1 MLPFF
6 NMRFFRNGNLTILQ
20 PFIDK
25 MEKGELTL
33 ENILEEDEIVQ
44 DLKTN
49 PNSKFIGMLTNKAI
63 RQLID
68 YATKIPKSDDKN
80 VGYKYPFN
88 ATEILCCENKSVIER
103 IMTEKK
109 KGEPSDEEEDEK
121 DEKEEGEKEK
131 SGGDNVDDEKNDEEN
146 EEFIEVKEE
155 EENKEPIQEKQQ
167 EKEIKNEGE
176 PEKQKIEQTQ
186 EKTDNEKPDKEV
198 TSEENNKEVKTE
210 QVKKENEKQESENIN
225 EDKKEESKPEEV
237 KKDEKNVEPEQSQK
251 EKKPEEAQKEGD
263 VSKKSDE
270 TKQQV
275 EETKSDEKKLET
287 KNEEINKP
295 EETPKEE
302 SKKEQEQNESEQ
314 KNVEIQE
321 KENKEEK
328 EEKKEEAEKTEEK
341 KEEEKKE
348 PKLEEGQ
355 PPVSTSEKEKEQKPE
370 EDESQKKEEE
380 NIEEPKQ
387 EDNDNQKNEE
397 EKEEEQEKEDE
408 EPQKDGTVIYD
419 NVDYLLKFL
428 NESEETKSNYVL
440 VGYFYK
446 ILNHLINSQS
456 TTLIQYLFDYP
467 KKNEFD
473 VLGLIIKNMKRKS
486 MGELVN
492 KLLLF
497 QDSSYIEDFI
507 PKKFELLEKI
517 LGELK
522 ETNEEDKYECICST
536 LESVFYNKN
545 FFIEFMKETKF
556 LDSLY
561 DILEKSLE
569 NPKKL
574 SAVLRLLINVH
585 ENILKNEDERITI
598 SVTQENP
605 MDFLSMLNGA
615 YGLEE
620 TNQKEVNPE
629 LQKFVDDANKNLISL
644 LKKCNFNFINDLD
657 DFSSKENSEFM
668 STYQIPQKK
677 LGMKKLLQ
685 IEFFRSILDI
695 LVNAYSKFD
704 EQEIKDS
711 IINIINSAQ
720 EKKIF
725 WKMHKLFFDFP
736 FCNLY
741 QSFYLQI
748 FDIILNQYSPKELI
762 DYTFI
767 EKDGE
772 NEKNLIQ
779 IFIDKVINEMQFKFS
794 SERISFHPNY
804 SFEVSILNKIIAS
817 TNEYVKEFIKDNKN
831 LAAFDQILGKEI
843 DTIFNQKLLL
853 DAEKDIQIGPNI
865 GIEKEETPLQYFGKK
880 NFMELL
886 EQDNS
891 IYSVYL
897 KGEDYETLLNEKKE
911 QEKKEKEERQ
921 KLEEK
926 KIEEGGDEEEMVA
939 GLGDSVNIL
948 DDNNAVKHDEI
959 QKMEEEE
966 EEKDRP
972 DTGTEEEGSE
982 ETEDDKRFN
991 DVNYWKADVRPD
1003 DNIMS
1008 AVLNDLD

>member
-1 MLPFF
+1 M
-6 NMRFFRNGNLTILQ
+6 TILQ

-49 PNSKFIGMLTNKAI
+49 PNSKFIGMLTDKAI

-68 YATKIPKSDDKN
+68 YATRIPKSDDKN

-103 IMTEKK
+103 IMNEKK
-109 KGEPSDEEEDEK
+109 MGERSDEEEDEK
-121 DEKEEGEKEK
+121 DEGEKEK

-155 EENKEPIQEKQQ
+155 ENKEPIQEKQQ
-167 EKEIKNEGE
+167 EKEMKNEGE

-186 EKTDNEKPDKEV
+186 EKTSGEKPENEV
-198 TSEENNKEVKTE
+198 TSEEDNKEVKTE

-225 EDKKEESKPEEV
+225 VDKKEESKPEEV
-237 KKDEKNVEPEQSQK
+237 KKDEQNVEPEQSQK
-251 EKKPEEAQKEGD
+251 EEKPEEAQKEEGD

-270 TKQQV
+270 PKQQA
-275 EETKSDEKKLET
+275 EEIKNDEKKLET

-295 EETPKEE
+295 EGTHKEE
-302 SKKEQEQNESEQ
+302 LKKEQEQNESEQ
-314 KNVEIQE
+314 KNAEIQE

-328 EEKKEEAEKTEEK
+328 KEKKEEAEKLEDK
-341 KEEEKKE
+341 KEEEEKKE
-348 PKLEEGQ
+348 PKLEEDQ

-428 NESEETKSNYVL
+428 DEPEETKSNYVL

-497 QDSSYIEDFI
+497 QDTSYIEDFL

-517 LGELK
+517 LEELK
-522 ETNEEDKYECICST
+522 ETNEEDKFECICST

-598 SVTQENP
+598 SVAQENP

-831 LAAFDQILGKEI
+831 LTAFDQILGKEI

-926 KIEEGGDEEEMVA
+926 KIEEGGDEEEMVS
-939 GLGDSVNIL
+939 GLGDSINIL
-948 DDNNAVKHDEI
+948 DDNNAVEHDEN

>member
-1 MLPFF
+1 M
-6 NMRFFRNGNLTILQ
+6 TILQ

-302 SKKEQEQNESEQ
+302 PKKEQEQNESEQ

-348 PKLEEGQ
+348 PKLEEDQ

-408 EPQKDGTVIYD
+408 EPQKDGTVFYD

-428 NESEETKSNYVL
+428 DESEETKSNYVL

-497 QDSSYIEDFI
+497 QDSSYIEDFL

-517 LGELK
+517 LEELK
-522 ETNEEDKYECICST
+522 ETNEEDKFECICST

>member
-63 RQLID
+63 HQLID
-68 YATKIPKSDDKN
+68 YATRIPKSDDKN

-109 KGEPSDEEEDEK
+109 KGESSEEEDEK

-186 EKTDNEKPDKEV
+186 EKTSGEKPENEV
-198 TSEENNKEVKTE
+198 ASEEDNKEVKTE
-210 QVKKENEKQESENIN
+210 QVKKENENQESENIN
-225 EDKKEESKPEEV
+225 EEKKEESKPEEV
-237 KKDEKNVEPEQSQK
+237 KKDEKNVEPEQCQK
-251 EKKPEEAQKEGD
+251 ENKPEEAQREEGD

-270 TKQQV
+270 PKQQI
-275 EETKSDEKKLET
+275 EETKNDEKKLET

-295 EETPKEE
+295 EETHKEE
-302 SKKEQEQNESEQ
+302 LKKEQEQNESEQ
-314 KNVEIQE
+314 KNAEIQE

-348 PKLEEGQ
+348 PKLEEDQ

-497 QDSSYIEDFI
+497 QDSSYIEDFL

-517 LGELK
+517 LEELK
-522 ETNEEDKYECICST
+522 ETNEEDKFECICST

-704 EQEIKDS
+704 GQEIKDS

-804 SFEVSILNKIIAS
+804 SFEVTILNKIIAS

-939 GLGDSVNIL
+939 GLGDSINIL
-948 DDNNAVKHDEI
+948 DDNNAVEHDEI

>member
-1 MLPFF
+1 M
-6 NMRFFRNGNLTILQ
+6 TILQ

-49 PNSKFIGMLTNKAI
+49 PNSKFIGMLTDKAI

-68 YATKIPKSDDKN
+68 YATRIPKSDDKN

-103 IMTEKK
+103 IMNEKK
-109 KGEPSDEEEDEK
+109 MGERSDEEEDEK
-121 DEKEEGEKEK
+121 DEGEKEK

-155 EENKEPIQEKQQ
+155 ENKEPIQEKQQ
-167 EKEIKNEGE
+167 EKEMKNEGE

-275 EETKSDEKKLET
+275 EETKENEKKLEA

-302 SKKEQEQNESEQ
+302 PKKEQEQNESEQ

-341 KEEEKKE
+341 KEEEN
-348 PKLEEGQ
+348 
-355 PPVSTSEKEKEQKPE
+355 T
-370 EDESQKKEEE
+370 
-380 NIEEPKQ
+380 EEPKQ

-497 QDSSYIEDFI
+497 QDSSYIEDFL

-517 LGELK
+517 LEELK
-522 ETNEEDKYECICST
+522 ETNEEDKFECICST

-720 EKKIF
+720 EKKMF

-865 GIEKEETPLQYFGKK
+865 GIEKEETPFQYFGKK

-948 DDNNAVKHDEI
+948 DDNNAVEHDEI
-959 QKMEEEE
+959 PKMEEEE

>member
-103 IMTEKK
+103 IMNEKK
-109 KGEPSDEEEDEK
+109 MGERSDEEEDEK
-121 DEKEEGEKEK
+121 DEGEKEK

-186 EKTDNEKPDKEV
+186 EKTSGEKPENEV
-198 TSEENNKEVKTE
+198 TSEEDNKEVKTE

-225 EDKKEESKPEEV
+225 EEKKEESKPEEV
-237 KKDEKNVEPEQSQK
+237 KKDEKNVEPEQCQK
-251 EKKPEEAQKEGD
+251 ENKPEEAQREEGD

-270 TKQQV
+270 PKQQI
-275 EETKSDEKKLET
+275 EETKNDEKKLET

-348 PKLEEGQ
+348 PKLEEDQ
-355 PPVSTSEKEKEQKPE
+355 LPVSTSEKEKEQKPE

-428 NESEETKSNYVL
+428 EEPEETKSNYVL

-497 QDSSYIEDFI
+497 QDSSYIEDFL

-517 LGELK
+517 LEELK
-522 ETNEEDKYECICST
+522 ETNEEDKFECICST

-926 KIEEGGDEEEMVA
+926 KIEEGGDEEEMAA
-939 GLGDSVNIL
+939 GLGDSINIL

>member
-49 PNSKFIGMLTNKAI
+49 PNSKFIGMLTDKAI

-68 YATKIPKSDDKN
+68 YATRIPKSDDKN

-103 IMTEKK
+103 IMNEKK
-109 KGEPSDEEEDEK
+109 MGERSDEEEDEK
-121 DEKEEGEKEK
+121 DEGEKEK

-155 EENKEPIQEKQQ
+155 ENKEPIQEKQQ
-167 EKEIKNEGE
+167 EKEMKNEGE

-275 EETKSDEKKLET
+275 EETKENEKKLEA

-348 PKLEEGQ
+348 PKLEEDQ

-497 QDSSYIEDFI
+497 QDSSYIEDFL

-517 LGELK
+517 LEELK
-522 ETNEEDKYECICST
+522 ETNEEDKFECICST

-804 SFEVSILNKIIAS
+804 SFEVTILNKIIAS

-831 LAAFDQILGKEI
+831 LTAFDQILGKEI

-939 GLGDSVNIL
+939 GLGDSINIL
-948 DDNNAVKHDEI
+948 DDNNAVEHDEI

>member
-49 PNSKFIGMLTNKAI
+49 PNSKFIGMLTDKAI

-68 YATKIPKSDDKN
+68 YATRIPKSDDKN

-109 KGEPSDEEEDEK
+109 KGETSEEEEDEK
-121 DEKEEGEKEK
+121 DEGEKEK

-155 EENKEPIQEKQQ
+155 ENKEPIQEKQQ
-167 EKEIKNEGE
+167 EKEMKNEGE

-275 EETKSDEKKLET
+275 EETKENEKKLEA

-302 SKKEQEQNESEQ
+302 PKKEQEQNESEQ

-341 KEEEKKE
+341 KEEKKEEEKKE
-348 PKLEEGQ
+348 PKLEEDQ

-497 QDSSYIEDFI
+497 QDSSYIEDFL

-517 LGELK
+517 LEELK
-522 ETNEEDKYECICST
+522 ETNEEDKFECICST

-804 SFEVSILNKIIAS
+804 SFEVIILNKIIAS

-865 GIEKEETPLQYFGKK
+865 GIEKEETPFQYFGKK

-948 DDNNAVKHDEI
+948 DDNNAVEHDEI
-959 QKMEEEE
+959 PKMEEEE

>member
-49 PNSKFIGMLTNKAI
+49 PNSKFIGMLTDKAI

-68 YATKIPKSDDKN
+68 YATRIPKSDDKN

-186 EKTDNEKPDKEV
+186 EKTSGEKPENEV
-198 TSEENNKEVKTE
+198 TSEEDNKEVKTE

-275 EETKSDEKKLET
+275 EETKENEKKLEA

-302 SKKEQEQNESEQ
+302 PKKEQEQNESEQ

-348 PKLEEGQ
+348 PKLEEDQ
-355 PPVSTSEKEKEQKPE
+355 PPVSTSEKDKEQKPE

-380 NIEEPKQ
+380 NTEEPKQ

-428 NESEETKSNYVL
+428 DESEETKSNYVL

-497 QDSSYIEDFI
+497 QDSSYIEDFL

-517 LGELK
+517 LEELK
-522 ETNEEDKYECICST
+522 ETNEEDKFECICST

-598 SVTQENP
+598 SVAQENP

-831 LAAFDQILGKEI
+831 LAAFDKILGKEI

-897 KGEDYETLLNEKKE
+897 KGEDYETLLIEKKE

-926 KIEEGGDEEEMVA
+926 KLEEGGEEEEMVA
-939 GLGDSVNIL
+939 GLGDSINIL
-948 DDNNAVKHDEI
+948 DDNNAVEHDEI
-959 QKMEEEE
+959 PKMEEE

>member
-68 YATKIPKSDDKN
+68 YATRIPKSDDKN

-103 IMTEKK
+103 IMNEKK
-109 KGEPSDEEEDEK
+109 MGERSDEEEDEK
-121 DEKEEGEKEK
+121 DEGEKEK

-155 EENKEPIQEKQQ
+155 ENKEPIQEKQQ
-167 EKEIKNEGE
+167 EKEMKNEGE

-275 EETKSDEKKLET
+275 EETKENEKKLEA

-302 SKKEQEQNESEQ
+302 PKKEQEQNESEQ

-348 PKLEEGQ
+348 PKLEEDQ

-380 NIEEPKQ
+380 NTEEPKQ
-387 EDNDNQKNEE
+387 EDSDNQKNEE

-497 QDSSYIEDFI
+497 QDSSYIEDFL

-517 LGELK
+517 LEELK
-522 ETNEEDKYECICST
+522 ETNEEDKFECICST

-831 LAAFDQILGKEI
+831 LAAFDKILGKEI

>member
-33 ENILEEDEIVQ
+33 ENILEEDEVVQ

-63 RQLID
+63 HQLID
-68 YATKIPKSDDKN
+68 YATRIPKSDDKN

-109 KGEPSDEEEDEK
+109 KGETSEEEEDEK
-121 DEKEEGEKEK
+121 DEGEKEK

-155 EENKEPIQEKQQ
+155 ENKEPEQEKQQ

-186 EKTDNEKPDKEV
+186 EKTSGEKPENEV
-198 TSEENNKEVKTE
+198 TSEEDNKEVKTE

-225 EDKKEESKPEEV
+225 EEKKEESKPEEV
-237 KKDEKNVEPEQSQK
+237 KKDEKNVEPEQCQK
-251 EKKPEEAQKEGD
+251 ENKPEEAQREEGD

-270 TKQQV
+270 PKQQI
-275 EETKSDEKKLET
+275 EETKNDEKKLET

-302 SKKEQEQNESEQ
+302 PKKEQEQNESEQ
-314 KNVEIQE
+314 KNSEIQE

-328 EEKKEEAEKTEEK
+328 KEKKEEAEKIEDK
-341 KEEEKKE
+341 KEEEEKKE
-348 PKLEEGQ
+348 PKLEEDQ

-428 NESEETKSNYVL
+428 DEPEETKSNYVL

-497 QDSSYIEDFI
+497 QDSSYIEDFL

-517 LGELK
+517 LEELK
-522 ETNEEDKYECICST
+522 ETNEEDKFECICST

-926 KIEEGGDEEEMVA
+926 KIEEGGDEEEMVS
-939 GLGDSVNIL
+939 GLGDSINIL
-948 DDNNAVKHDEI
+948 DDNNAVEHDEI

-966 EEKDRP
+966 EEKERP

>member
-1 MLPFF
+1 M
-6 NMRFFRNGNLTILQ
+6 TILQ

-63 RQLID
+63 HQLID
-68 YATKIPKSDDKN
+68 YATRIPKSDDKN

-186 EKTDNEKPDKEV
+186 EKTSGEKPENEV
-198 TSEENNKEVKTE
+198 TSEEDNKEVKTG

-225 EDKKEESKPEEV
+225 EEKKEESKPEEV
-237 KKDEKNVEPEQSQK
+237 KKDEKNVEPEQCQK
-251 EKKPEEAQKEGD
+251 ENKPEEAQREEGD

-270 TKQQV
+270 PKQQI
-275 EETKSDEKKLET
+275 EETKNDEKKLET

-328 EEKKEEAEKTEEK
+328 EEKKE
-341 KEEEKKE
+341 
-348 PKLEEGQ
+348 PKLEEDQ
-355 PPVSTSEKEKEQKPE
+355 PPISTSEKEKEQKPE

-408 EPQKDGTVIYD
+408 EPQKDGTVIYE
-419 NVDYLLKFL
+419 NVDHLLKFL
-428 NESEETKSNYVL
+428 DEPEETKSNYVL

-497 QDSSYIEDFI
+497 QDSSYIEDFL

-517 LGELK
+517 LEELK
-522 ETNEEDKYECICST
+522 ETNEEDKFECICST

-804 SFEVSILNKIIAS
+804 SFEVTILNKIIAS

-948 DDNNAVKHDEI
+948 DDNNAVEHDEI
-959 QKMEEEE
+959 PKMEEEE

>member
-109 KGEPSDEEEDEK
+109 KGETSEEEEDEK
-121 DEKEEGEKEK
+121 DEGEKEK

-186 EKTDNEKPDKEV
+186 EKTSGEKPENEV
-198 TSEENNKEVKTE
+198 TSEEDNKEVKTE

-225 EDKKEESKPEEV
+225 VDKKEESKPEEV
-237 KKDEKNVEPEQSQK
+237 KKDEQNVEPEQSQK
-251 EKKPEEAQKEGD
+251 EEKPEEAQKEEGD

-270 TKQQV
+270 PKQQA
-275 EETKSDEKKLET
+275 EEIKNDEKKLET

-348 PKLEEGQ
+348 PKLEEDQ

-380 NIEEPKQ
+380 NTEEPKQ

-428 NESEETKSNYVL
+428 DESEETKSNYVL

-497 QDSSYIEDFI
+497 QDSSYIEDFL

-517 LGELK
+517 LEELK
-522 ETNEEDKYECICST
+522 ETNEEDKFECICST

-939 GLGDSVNIL
+939 GLGDSINIL
-948 DDNNAVKHDEI
+948 DDNNAVEHDEI

>member
-63 RQLID
+63 HQLID
-68 YATKIPKSDDKN
+68 YATRIPKSDDKN

-103 IMTEKK
+103 IMNEKK
-109 KGEPSDEEEDEK
+109 MGERSDEEEDEK
-121 DEKEEGEKEK
+121 DEGEKEK

-155 EENKEPIQEKQQ
+155 ENKEPIQEKQQ
-167 EKEIKNEGE
+167 EKEMKNEGE

-275 EETKSDEKKLET
+275 EETKENEKKLEA

-302 SKKEQEQNESEQ
+302 PKKEQEQNESEQ

-348 PKLEEGQ
+348 PKLEEDQ
-355 PPVSTSEKEKEQKPE
+355 PPVSTSEKDKEQKPE

-380 NIEEPKQ
+380 NTEEPKQ

-408 EPQKDGTVIYD
+408 EPQKDGTVIYE
-419 NVDYLLKFL
+419 NVDHLLKFL
-428 NESEETKSNYVL
+428 DEPEETKSNYVL

-497 QDSSYIEDFI
+497 QDSSYIEDFL

-517 LGELK
+517 LEELK
-522 ETNEEDKYECICST
+522 ETNEEDKFECICST

-598 SVTQENP
+598 SVAQENP

-831 LAAFDQILGKEI
+831 LAAFDKILGKEI

-926 KIEEGGDEEEMVA
+926 KLEEGGEEEEMVA
-939 GLGDSVNIL
+939 GLGDSINIL
-948 DDNNAVKHDEI
+948 DDNNAVEHDEI
-959 QKMEEEE
+959 PKMEEEE

>member
-1 MLPFF
+1 
-6 NMRFFRNGNLTILQ
+6 
-20 PFIDK
+20 
-25 MEKGELTL
+25 
-33 ENILEEDEIVQ
+33 
-44 DLKTN
+44 
-49 PNSKFIGMLTNKAI
+49 MLTNKAI

-109 KGEPSDEEEDEK
+109 KGEPSEEEEDEKDEK

-155 EENKEPIQEKQQ
+155 ENKEPEQEKQQ

-176 PEKQKIEQTQ
+176 PEKQKIEQIQ
-186 EKTDNEKPDKEV
+186 EKVDNEKPEKEV
-198 TSEENNKEVKTE
+198 TSEEDNKEVKTE
-210 QVKKENEKQESENIN
+210 QVKKENKKQESENIN
-225 EDKKEESKPEEV
+225 VDKKEESKPEEV
-237 KKDEKNVEPEQSQK
+237 KKDVQNVEPEQSQK
-251 EKKPEEAQKEGD
+251 EEKPEEAQKEEGD

-270 TKQQV
+270 PKQQA
-275 EETKSDEKKLET
+275 EEIKNDEKKLET

-295 EETPKEE
+295 EETHKEE

-348 PKLEEGQ
+348 PKLEEDQ

-380 NIEEPKQ
+380 NTEEPKQ
-387 EDNDNQKNEE
+387 EDSDNQKNEE

-497 QDSSYIEDFI
+497 QDSSYIEDFL

-517 LGELK
+517 LEELK
-522 ETNEEDKYECICST
+522 ETNEEDKFECICST

-748 FDIILNQYSPKELI
+748 FDIILNKYSPKELI

-843 DTIFNQKLLL
+843 DTIFSQKLLL

-939 GLGDSVNIL
+939 GLGDSINIL
-948 DDNNAVKHDEI
+948 DDNNAVEHDEI
-959 QKMEEEE
+959 PKMEEEE

>member
-68 YATKIPKSDDKN
+68 YATRIPKSDDKN

-103 IMTEKK
+103 IMNEKK
-109 KGEPSDEEEDEK
+109 MGERSDEEEDEK
-121 DEKEEGEKEK
+121 DEGEKEK

-155 EENKEPIQEKQQ
+155 ENKEPIQEKQQ
-167 EKEIKNEGE
+167 EKEMKNEGE

-275 EETKSDEKKLET
+275 EETKENEKKLEA

-348 PKLEEGQ
+348 PKLEEDQ
-355 PPVSTSEKEKEQKPE
+355 PPVSTSEKDKEQKPE

-380 NIEEPKQ
+380 NTEEPKQ

-408 EPQKDGTVIYD
+408 EPQKDGTVIYE
-419 NVDYLLKFL
+419 NVDHLLKFL
-428 NESEETKSNYVL
+428 DESEETKSNYVL

-497 QDSSYIEDFI
+497 QDSSYIEDFL

-517 LGELK
+517 LEELK
-522 ETNEEDKYECICST
+522 ETNEEDKFECICST

-762 DYTFI
+762 DYAFI

-948 DDNNAVKHDEI
+948 DDNNAVEHDEI
-959 QKMEEEE
+959 PKMEEE

>member
-1 MLPFF
+1 M
-6 NMRFFRNGNLTILQ
+6 TILQ

-109 KGEPSDEEEDEK
+109 KGETSEEEEDEK
-121 DEKEEGEKEK
+121 DEGEKEK

-155 EENKEPIQEKQQ
+155 ENKEPEQEKQQ

-176 PEKQKIEQTQ
+176 PEKQKTEQIQ
-186 EKTDNEKPDKEV
+186 EKVDNEKPEKEV
-198 TSEENNKEVKTE
+198 TSEEDNKEVKTE

-225 EDKKEESKPEEV
+225 VDKKEESKPEEV
-237 KKDEKNVEPEQSQK
+237 KKDEQNVEPEQSQK
-251 EKKPEEAQKEGD
+251 EEKPEEAQKEEGD

-270 TKQQV
+270 PKQQI
-275 EETKSDEKKLET
+275 EETKNDEKKLET

-295 EETPKEE
+295 EETHKEE
-302 SKKEQEQNESEQ
+302 LKKEQEQNESEQ
-314 KNVEIQE
+314 KNAEIQE

-328 EEKKEEAEKTEEK
+328 KEKKEEAEKTEEK

-348 PKLEEGQ
+348 PKLEEDQ

-380 NIEEPKQ
+380 NTEEPKQ

-408 EPQKDGTVIYD
+408 EPQKDGTVIYE
-419 NVDYLLKFL
+419 NVDHLLKFL
-428 NESEETKSNYVL
+428 DEPEETKSNYVL

-497 QDSSYIEDFI
+497 QDSSYIEDFL

-517 LGELK
+517 LEELK
-522 ETNEEDKYECICST
+522 ETNEEDKFECICST

-804 SFEVSILNKIIAS
+804 SFEVTILNKIIAS

-865 GIEKEETPLQYFGKK
+865 GIEKEETPFQYFGKK

-939 GLGDSVNIL
+939 GLGDSINIL
-948 DDNNAVKHDEI
+948 DDNNAVEHDEI